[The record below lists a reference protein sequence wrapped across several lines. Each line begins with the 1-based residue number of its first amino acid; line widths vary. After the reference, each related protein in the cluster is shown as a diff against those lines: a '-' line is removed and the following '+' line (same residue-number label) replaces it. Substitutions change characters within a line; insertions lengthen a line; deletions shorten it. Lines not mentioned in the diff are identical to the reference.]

1 MRGTRKTCFDLFAA
15 CVEAKREVPT
25 LLEGPKWQNTALT
38 VDGTKVL
45 GEHGKN
51 HPAHLFNDGEHS
63 KARQSLAAMK
73 AGSISGSFERRTE
86 LTFYTSMGWLTPWV
100 ALGTLLVWTTLLFF
114 GSRRP
119 AAAVL

>member
-1 MRGTRKTCFDLFAA
+1 MRNACFDLFAA

-51 HPAHLFNDGEHS
+51 QPAHLFNDGEHS

-73 AGSISGSFERRTE
+73 AGSISVSFEQRTD
-86 LTFYTSMGWLTPWV
+86 LTFYTSLVWMPPWV
-100 ALGTLLVWTTLLFF
+100 ALDALVIWTTLLFL
-114 GSRRP
+114 GAGRP
-119 AAAVL
+119 VAAIL